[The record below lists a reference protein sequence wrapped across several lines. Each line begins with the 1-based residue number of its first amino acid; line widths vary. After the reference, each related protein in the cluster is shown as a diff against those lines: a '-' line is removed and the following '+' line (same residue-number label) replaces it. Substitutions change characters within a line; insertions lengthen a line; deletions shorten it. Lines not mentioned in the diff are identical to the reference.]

1 MALRYKDLE
10 VIAARQR
17 DAWTPDGAP
26 NLYAFARA
34 SGNMSW
40 VARVVIGGKRVN
52 LTIGPWPKV
61 KGEAAR
67 AAAAAVKGLVK
78 AGHGTQAIRNA
89 LAITIEPLALAQI
102 VTGERVS
109 GKSATPTFAEV
120 ATKWFDEHA
129 SGGISND
136 DYRRQVFQQ
145 VRDYAFPALGER
157 PVNAIK
163 RAEIVD
169 AIRSVWLGYETVG
182 KRLRGNIE
190 RILDYAVDR
199 GWCEFNV
206 CPPVRSM
213 PSKARIV
220 RHHAALAP
228 ERGPELWAWIRQAD
242 LSPASATAL
251 SLALLTGKRS
261 GEIRMME
268 WDHLDLDRGITVTI
282 PPEKR
287 DKQLSEKLKVEGH
300 AILRWAIDGALKWQE
315 RGLDIPAK
323 VVTAS
328 TEYMD
333 DEDILGQFISDEVL
347 EVCGH
352 FTRYD
357 DLYQRFSQWAEAKG
371 LKPWTQH
378 TLVKELKTRG
388 FQEAKSNGRRGLR
401 GLKLS

>member
-10 VIAARQR
+10 GIAARQEE
-17 DAWTPDGAP
+17 AWKPDGTP

-34 SGNMSW
+34 SGNISW

-52 LTIGPWPKV
+52 LTLGSWPEV
-61 KGEAAR
+61 KAEAAR
-67 AAAAAVKGLVK
+67 AAAAAIKGLVK

-109 GKSATPTFAEV
+109 SKSGTPTFSEV

-169 AIRSVWLGYETVG
+169 AIRAVWLSHETVG

-199 GWCEFNV
+199 GWCEFNS

-228 ERGPELWAWIRQAD
+228 ERGPELWAWIQQAD
-242 LSPASATAL
+242 LSPASSTAL

-268 WDHLDLDRGITVTI
+268 WEHLDLDRGIWVTPASGMKTRKAHRQPLSAPAMKTIKAMQPLTGDGRYVLGKKPPHENLIHLAIKKFDQTITVH
-282 PPEKR
+282 
-287 DKQLSEKLKVEGH
+287 G
-300 AILRWAIDGALKWQE
+300 LRACLGSWMAENSVRPQVADFVLAHQQAALDAAYQRSDLLEE
-315 RGLDIPAK
+315 RR
-323 VVTAS
+323 
-328 TEYMD
+328 
-333 DEDILGQFISDEVL
+333 EVL
-347 EVCGH
+347 ERWA
-352 FTRYD
+352 RYVT
-357 DLYQRFSQWAEAKG
+357 AG
-371 LKPWTQH
+371 
-378 TLVKELKTRG
+378 
-388 FQEAKSNGRRGLR
+388 
-401 GLKLS
+401 

>member
-1 MALRYKDLE
+1 MPLRYKDLE
-10 VIAARQR
+10 GISARKEEG
-17 DAWTPDGAP
+17 WTPDGTP

-34 SGNMSW
+34 SGNISW

-52 LTIGPWPKV
+52 LTIGSWPDV
-61 KGEAAR
+61 KAEAAR
-67 AAAAAVKGLVK
+67 AAAAAIKGLVK

-102 VTGERVS
+102 VTGDRVS
-109 GKSATPTFAEV
+109 SKSATPTFSEV

-145 VRDYAFPALGER
+145 VRDYAFPALGGR

-169 AIRSVWLGYETVG
+169 AISAVWLSHETVG

-199 GWCEFNV
+199 GWCEFNS

-213 PSKARIV
+213 PSKPRIV

-228 ERGPELWAWIRQAD
+228 ERAPELWAWIRQAD
-242 LSPASATAL
+242 LSPASFTAL

-268 WDHLDLDRGITVTI
+268 WQHLDLERGIWVTPASGMKTRKAHRQPLSTPAMKVIKAIHPLTGESRYVLGKKPPNENFMYFAIKKFDQTITVH
-282 PPEKR
+282 
-287 DKQLSEKLKVEGH
+287 G
-300 AILRWAIDGALKWQE
+300 LRACLGSWMAENSVRPQVADFVLAHQQAALDAAYQRSDLLEE
-315 RGLDIPAK
+315 RR
-323 VVTAS
+323 
-328 TEYMD
+328 
-333 DEDILGQFISDEVL
+333 EVL
-347 EVCGH
+347 EM
-352 FTRYD
+352 
-357 DLYQRFSQWAEAKG
+357 WAQYVTAD
-371 LKPWTQH
+371 
-378 TLVKELKTRG
+378 
-388 FQEAKSNGRRGLR
+388 
-401 GLKLS
+401 

>member
-10 VIAARQR
+10 GIAARQEE
-17 DAWTPDGAP
+17 AWTPDGTP

-34 SGNMSW
+34 SGSISW

-52 LTIGPWPKV
+52 LTIGSWPDV
-61 KGEAAR
+61 KAEAAR
-67 AAAAAVKGLVK
+67 AAAAAIKGLVK

-102 VTGERVS
+102 VTGDRVS
-109 GKSATPTFAEV
+109 SKSATPTFSEV

-129 SGGISND
+129 SSGISND

-145 VRDYAFPALGER
+145 VRDYAFPALGGR

-169 AIRSVWLGYETVG
+169 AISAVWLSHETVG

-199 GWCEFNV
+199 GWCEFNS

-213 PSKARIV
+213 PSKPRIV

-228 ERGPELWAWIRQAD
+228 ERAPELWAWIQQAD
-242 LSPASATAL
+242 LSPASSTAL

-268 WDHLDLDRGITVTI
+268 WQHLDLERDIWVTPASGMKTRKAHRQPLSTPAMKVIKAIQPLTGDGRYVLGQKPPHENMLYFAIKKFDQTITVH
-282 PPEKR
+282 
-287 DKQLSEKLKVEGH
+287 G
-300 AILRWAIDGALKWQE
+300 LRACLGSWMAENSVRPQVADFVLAHQQAALDAAYQRSDLLEE
-315 RGLDIPAK
+315 RR
-323 VVTAS
+323 
-328 TEYMD
+328 
-333 DEDILGQFISDEVL
+333 EVL
-347 EVCGH
+347 ERWA
-352 FTRYD
+352 RYVT
-357 DLYQRFSQWAEAKG
+357 G
-371 LKPWTQH
+371 
-378 TLVKELKTRG
+378 
-388 FQEAKSNGRRGLR
+388 
-401 GLKLS
+401 

>member
-10 VIAARQR
+10 GISARR
-17 DAWTPDGAP
+17 EEAWTPDGTP

-34 SGNMSW
+34 SGNISW

-52 LTIGPWPKV
+52 LTLGSWPEV
-61 KGEAAR
+61 KAEAAR
-67 AAAAAVKGLVK
+67 AAAAAVKCLVK

-89 LAITIEPLALAQI
+89 LAITIQPLAVAQI

-109 GKSATPTFAEV
+109 SQSATPTFSEV

-169 AIRSVWLGYETVG
+169 AISSVWLSHETVG

-199 GWCEFNV
+199 GWCEFNS

-213 PSKARIV
+213 PSKPRIV

-228 ERGPELWAWIRQAD
+228 ERAPELWAWIQQAD
-242 LSPASATAL
+242 LSPASFTAL

-268 WDHLDLDRGITVTI
+268 WQHLDLDRGIWVTPASGMKTRKAHRQPLSTPAIKVIKAMHSLTGESRYVLGKKPPSENFMYFAIKKFDQTITVH
-282 PPEKR
+282 
-287 DKQLSEKLKVEGH
+287 G
-300 AILRWAIDGALKWQE
+300 LRACLGSWMAENSVRPQVADFVLAHQQAALDAAYQRSDLLEE
-315 RGLDIPAK
+315 RR
-323 VVTAS
+323 
-328 TEYMD
+328 
-333 DEDILGQFISDEVL
+333 EVL
-347 EVCGH
+347 ERWA
-352 FTRYD
+352 RYVT
-357 DLYQRFSQWAEAKG
+357 AG
-371 LKPWTQH
+371 
-378 TLVKELKTRG
+378 
-388 FQEAKSNGRRGLR
+388 
-401 GLKLS
+401 